1 MEPFFLF
8 VAMVICATL
17 GSLSL
22 FFKAE
27 SIRGLGRIAYGLS
40 TVLVALIAFIQTAGD
55 RPQYML
61 GVLVLAGLVTMLSG
75 LRKYIR
81 RNAV

>member
-1 MEPFFLF
+1 MLATILF
-8 VAMVICATL
+8 GALVISATL

-22 FFKAE
+22 LFKAE

-40 TVLVALIAFIQTAGD
+40 TALTAVFIFSQSTGEL
-55 RPQYML
+55 PQYMVA
-61 GVLVLAGLVTMLSG
+61 VLALAGLVTMLSG

-81 RNAV
+81 RNVS